1 MQKKEDGWYPFIP
14 LGLSFRK
21 RALLDGKNNMYELC
35 VCLCEKRMLREYCVL
50 CNEEDYQNL
59 GYCSDGIS
67 VNVYFHFLVSSCIGP
82 RL

>member
-14 LGLSFRK
+14 LGLNFRM

-35 VCLCEKRMLREYCVL
+35 VCLCALLWKENVERILCS

-59 GYCSDGIS
+59 GYSSDEIS
-67 VNVYFHFLVSSCIGP
+67 VNVHFSIS
-82 RL
+82 

>member
-14 LGLSFRK
+14 LGLSFRE
-21 RALLDGKNNMYELC
+21 RALLDGKNNLYELC
-35 VCLCEKRMLREYCVL
+35 VCLCEKRMLREYCVF

-59 GYCSDGIS
+59 GYCSYGIS